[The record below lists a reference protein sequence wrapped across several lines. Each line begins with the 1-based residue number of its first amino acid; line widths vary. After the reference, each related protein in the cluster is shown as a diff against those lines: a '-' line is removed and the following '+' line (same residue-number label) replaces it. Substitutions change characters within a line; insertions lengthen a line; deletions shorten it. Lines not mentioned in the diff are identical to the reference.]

1 MEIVSLILLHSL
13 KFELDSFEYSSN
25 IPAWKIMI
33 LNSRELIASVQFESF
48 IANPKHG
55 RTKLA

>member
-25 IPAWKIMI
+25 ILAWKIMI
-33 LNSRELIASVQFESF
+33 LNSRELIAFSLS
-48 IANPKHG
+48 H
-55 RTKLA
+55 L